1 MFKKVFL
8 IFLFISTAIQA
19 QYSVKGKIVSNNN
32 YSWILLYK
40 LENGKQVYIENAN
53 VENGEF
59 QFNIAPEQLPGI
71 YRAYYQIE
79 NNLYVEFIY
88 NNESINFT
96 FDPNKPTE
104 SIVFLSSEEN
114 KIYQEYYHNISPQQ
128 QQIDSLQMAYFKS
141 DNTKNDKKINK
152 KYNKELTNLLNI
164 QTEFE
169 KRSEGKMANHF
180 IKASAHYNAPTPYKD
195 SQDYI
200 NSAKTHFF
208 DHIDFSDTVL
218 SNATFLNDRITDYVF
233 YLNQSE
239 NVEKRNDLQRIAIN
253 DVSKKL
259 NNNYTVIKNFDETIL
274 QQYTF
279 EENAEMV
286 DFVLK
291 NHYNKLPR
299 EFQDFAL
306 KQKIKSD
313 FKTAIGKNA
322 PDIIWEENGVT
333 KNLYSLIGANYYVIV
348 FFSSGCSHCQEEMP
362 VFYEFIERI
371 ENIKVITIGLEDERK
386 NWEIM
391 TSNYNNFTN
400 ILDLDKWESKKV
412 SDYGIT
418 AIPSYFILDANKK
431 IIAKPNFVE
440 ELKEMFEEK

>member
-1 MFKKVFL
+1 
-8 IFLFISTAIQA
+8 
-19 QYSVKGKIVSNNN
+19 
-32 YSWILLYK
+32 
-40 LENGKQVYIENAN
+40 
-53 VENGEF
+53 
-59 QFNIAPEQLPGI
+59 
-71 YRAYYQIE
+71 
-79 NNLYVEFIY
+79 
-88 NNESINFT
+88 
-96 FDPNKPTE
+96 
-104 SIVFLSSEEN
+104 
-114 KIYQEYYHNISPQQ
+114 
-128 QQIDSLQMAYFKS
+128 
-141 DNTKNDKKINK
+141 
-152 KYNKELTNLLNI
+152 
-164 QTEFE
+164 
-169 KRSEGKMANHF
+169 
-180 IKASAHYNAPTPYKD
+180 
-195 SQDYI
+195 
-200 NSAKTHFF
+200 
-208 DHIDFSDTVL
+208 
-218 SNATFLNDRITDYVF
+218 
-233 YLNQSE
+233 
-239 NVEKRNDLQRIAIN
+239 
-253 DVSKKL
+253 
-259 NNNYTVIKNFDETIL
+259 
-274 QQYTF
+274 
-279 EENAEMV
+279 MV

-391 TSNYNNFTN
+391 TSNFNNFIN